1 MNDATEQ
8 GMASDSFQPMYANTI
23 EPYIEVDIY
32 IYISTTYLSILWIH
46 AGNVNARYKVHRGRS
61 IRIIVTTI
69 NGQAVYTV
77 FMD

>member
-8 GMASDSFQPMYANTI
+8 GMASDSFQPMYTSTMS
-23 EPYIEVDIY
+23 PTYIIPDIY
-32 IYISTTYLSILWIH
+32 STYLAVLWIH
-46 AGNVNARYKVHRGRS
+46 AGNVDARYKVHRGRS